1 MMNTVITWRCSVKSY
16 IYVKSPTE
24 ENAIANEILKLP
36 NSSLEVDKPVKV
48 IASSFF
54 FS

>member
-1 MMNTVITWRCSVKSY
+1 
-16 IYVKSPTE
+16 VKSPTE

-48 IASSFF
+48 IFYSMTFDIF
-54 FS
+54 GKL